1 MMLLDTLLPCFY
13 AFVACCGYCILFN
26 IRGTGMAL
34 CSLGGALAWLVYLL
48 VGPFAGG
55 NDLLQ
60 YFWAA
65 VFLSAYSEVMSRLR
79 KCPVTGYQLLAFIP
93 LVPGSGI
100 YKTMEYCINGE
111 TDLFVS
117 TGVHTLGI
125 SGALAVGVLL
135 VSSVVRMYY
144 TFRKRRRGTRFS

>member
-1 MMLLDTLLPCFY
+1 MDVLSTLLPCAY
-13 AFVACCGYCILFN
+13 AFIACCAYCVLFN
-26 IRGTGMAL
+26 IRGSGML
-34 CSLGGALAWLVYLL
+34 VCSLGGALAWLVYLL
-48 VGPFAGG
+48 SALFTAS
-55 NDLLQ
+55 DILQ

-65 VFLSAYSEVMSRLR
+65 VFLSAYSEVMSRIR

-93 LVPGSGI
+93 LVPGAGI

-125 SGALAVGVLL
+125 SGALALGVLL

-144 TFRKRRRGTRFS
+144 IFKKKREVAKQR

>member
-1 MMLLDTLLPCFY
+1 MDVLLPCLYSFI
-13 AFVACCGYCILFN
+13 ACCAYCVIFN
-26 IRGTGMAL
+26 IRGLGMVL

-48 VGPFAGG
+48 AAPLVHH
-55 NDLLQ
+55 NDILQ
-60 YFWAA
+60 FFWAA
-65 VFLSAYSEVMSRLR
+65 VFLSIYSEVMSRVR

-100 YKTMEYCINGE
+100 YRTMEYCINGE

-117 TGVHTLGI
+117 EGVHTLGI

-135 VSSVVRMYY
+135 VSSAVRLFYA
-144 TFRKRRRGTRFS
+144 FRRRQAKRM

>member
-1 MMLLDTLLPCFY
+1 MDLLTSLLPCFY
-13 AFVACCGYCILFN
+13 AFVACCAYCILFN
-26 IRGTGMAL
+26 IRGWGMAL
-34 CSLGGALAWLVYLL
+34 CSLGGALAWLVYLVTEPL
-48 VGPFAGG
+48 VHG
-55 NDLLQ
+55 NDILQ

-65 VFLSAYSEVMSRLR
+65 VFLSAYSEVMSRVR

-93 LVPGSGI
+93 LVPGAGI
-100 YKTMEYCINGE
+100 YTTMEYCINGE

-144 TFRKRRRGTRFS
+144 TFRNKIKK

>member
-1 MMLLDTLLPCFY
+1 MSVLDMFLPCFY
-13 AFVACCGYCILFN
+13 AFFACCAYCVLFN
-26 IRGTGMAL
+26 IRGSGML
-34 CSLGGALAWLVYLL
+34 ICSLGGSLAWLVYLL
-48 VGPFAGG
+48 AALITTS
-55 NDLLQ
+55 DILQ

-65 VFLSAYSEVMSRLR
+65 VFLSAYSEVMSRVR

-93 LVPGSGI
+93 LVPGAGI

-125 SGALAVGVLL
+125 SGALALGVLL
-135 VSSVVRMYY
+135 VSSIVRMYY
-144 TFRKRRRGTRFS
+144 TFRNKRKIAKLG

>member
-1 MMLLDTLLPCFY
+1 MDLTALLLPCFY
-13 AFVACCGYCILFN
+13 SFIACCAYCILFN
-26 IRGTGMAL
+26 IRGFGMVL
-34 CSLGGALAWLVYLL
+34 CSLGGALAWLTYLL
-48 VGPFAGG
+48 AAPLVGH
-55 NDLLQ
+55 NTILQ
-60 YFWAA
+60 SFWAA
-65 VFLSAYSEVMSRLR
+65 VFLSVYSEIMSRIR

-93 LVPGSGI
+93 LVPGGGI

-135 VSSVVRMYY
+135 VSSGVRMYY
-144 TFRKRRRGTRFS
+144 AFRRRVKKV